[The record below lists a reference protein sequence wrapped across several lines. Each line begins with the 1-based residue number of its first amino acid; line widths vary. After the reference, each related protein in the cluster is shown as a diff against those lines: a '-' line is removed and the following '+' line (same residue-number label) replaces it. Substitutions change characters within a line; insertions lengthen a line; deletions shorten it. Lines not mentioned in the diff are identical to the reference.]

1 MARLLWRG
9 SLQLHNSNYNDVHT
23 AGAAAIS
30 PQASSS
36 SFGQHHQQ
44 QQLHGL
50 AMVAS
55 SFKLS
60 HSHQQQQQHDP
71 DDPFSSSS
79 SPFKID
85 TTAELCLDI
94 EMLRNSPL
102 FIEERRARVKIASLD
117 GEEDHNLDAT
127 TAQLGLPKPHGR
139 KALKKS
145 IEMLRKGKQKLS
157 LSSLPPETV
166 FIDFEQDSNLSLYI
180 DQRCH
185 DTVQYFND
193 FFCKEPVDERTGR
206 TSIGLAVALER
217 EDELGISSGNAQR
230 KIVIY
235 GQIAPGPHTS
245 RPILHLHVA
254 KYRNK
259 RQTTARPDAP
269 APRGEYNCIKKT
281 TPLHALIRTWAHLSR
296 KSVRSEVEKDSLSA
310 KYDVEGRSTKQECSK
325 GKAFTIFFWPIISD
339 NAHIAT
345 YCEST

>member
-9 SLQLHNSNYNDVHT
+9 SLQLHNSDYNDVHT

-30 PQASSS
+30 PPGTSSS
-36 SFGQHHQQ
+36 CGQHRQ

-60 HSHQQQQQHDP
+60 HTHQLQHDP

-117 GEEDHNLDAT
+117 GGEDHNLDGTA
-127 TAQLGLPKPHGR
+127 AQLGIPKPHGR

-145 IEMLRKGKQKLS
+145 IEMLRKGKQKQPS
-157 LSSLPPETV
+157 SSLLPETV

-193 FFCKEPVDERTGR
+193 FFCKEPVDASTGR
-206 TSIGLAVALER
+206 TSTGLAIALER

-245 RPILHLHVA
+245 RPVLHLHVA

-269 APRGEYNCIKKT
+269 APRGEYHRIQSNYT
-281 TPLHALIRTWAHLSR
+281 
-296 KSVRSEVEKDSLSA
+296 
-310 KYDVEGRSTKQECSK
+310 
-325 GKAFTIFFWPIISD
+325 
-339 NAHIAT
+339 AT
-345 YCEST
+345 CANQ